1 MMRTRYILVL
11 FLALY
16 SGIAGLAGTA
26 QGQQSSTEARKLV
39 RKVDPVYPPMAKK
52 INLAGTVKVF
62 AIVATDGTVKSVE
75 PVGGSPVLVQAA
87 QDAIRQW
94 RFVPA
99 AAESK
104 ELVELHF
111 HPE

>member
-1 MMRTRYILVL
+1 MRTRYVLAL
-11 FLALY
+11 FLLL
-16 SGIAGLAGTA
+16 SGFVGLAGTA
-26 QGQQSSTEARKLV
+26 LSQQSSNEARKLV

-62 AIVATDGTVKSVE
+62 AIVATDGTVKAVE

-94 RFVPA
+94 KFVPA

>member
-1 MMRTRYILVL
+1 MRTRYV
-11 FLALY
+11 LALILML
-16 SGIAGLAGTA
+16 SGVVGIAGTA
-26 QGQQSSTEARKLV
+26 QGQQSSGDARKLV

-94 RFVPA
+94 KFVPA

>member
-1 MMRTRYILVL
+1 MRTRYV
-11 FLALY
+11 LALSLLL
-16 SGIAGLAGTA
+16 SGLVGLAGTA
-26 QGQQSSTEARKLV
+26 LSQQSSTEARKLV

-75 PVGGSPVLVQAA
+75 PLGGSPVLVQAA

-94 RFVPA
+94 KFVPA

>member
-1 MMRTRYILVL
+1 MRIRYILAL
-11 FLALY
+11 FLLF
-16 SGIAGLAGTA
+16 SCVVGLAGMA
-26 QGQQSSTEARKLV
+26 QSQQSSTEVRKLV
-39 RKVDPVYPPMAKK
+39 RKVDPVYPLMAKK
-52 INLAGTVKVF
+52 INLSGTVKVF
-62 AIVATDGTVKSVE
+62 AVVATDGTVKSVE

-94 RFVPA
+94 KFVPA

>member
-1 MMRTRYILVL
+1 MRTRYVLALFLVL
-11 FLALY
+11 
-16 SGIAGLAGTA
+16 SGVAGLAGTA

-39 RKVDPVYPPMAKK
+39 RKVDPVYPPMARK

-62 AIVATDGTVKSVE
+62 AIVAIDGTVKSVE

-94 RFVPA
+94 KFAPA

>member
-1 MMRTRYILVL
+1 MRTRFVLAL
-11 FLALY
+11 FLLL
-16 SGIAGLAGTA
+16 SGVVGPAGTA
-26 QGQQSSTEARKLV
+26 QSQQSSTEVRKLV
-39 RKVDPVYPPMAKK
+39 RKVDPVYPPMARK

-62 AIVATDGTVKSVE
+62 AVVAADGTVKSVE

-94 RFVPA
+94 KFVPA
-99 AAESK
+99 PAESK

>member
-1 MMRTRYILVL
+1 MRIRYILAL
-11 FLALY
+11 FLLF
-16 SGIAGLAGTA
+16 SGLAGLAGMA
-26 QGQQSSTEARKLV
+26 QGQQSSAEVRKLV
-39 RKVDPVYPPMAKK
+39 RKVDPVYPLMAKR
-52 INLAGTVKVF
+52 INLSGTVKVF
-62 AIVATDGTVKSVE
+62 AVVAADGTVKSVE

-94 RFVPA
+94 KFVPA

>member
-1 MMRTRYILVL
+1 MRTRFVLAL
-11 FLALY
+11 FLL
-16 SGIAGLAGTA
+16 SCVVGLTGTA
-26 QGQQSSTEARKLV
+26 QSQQSSTEVRKLV

-62 AIVATDGTVKSVE
+62 AVVAADGTVKSVE
-75 PVGGSPVLVQAA
+75 PVGGSPLLVQAA

-94 RFVPA
+94 KFVPA